1 MSHPRCQSERMNKNL
16 TSITYILDRSGS
28 MDHLTEPAISGF
40 NTFVK
45 EQMDTPGDA
54 NLTLVLFDDEYE
66 VPYKAIPIQHIEKLT
81 TRIYTTRGCTALLD
95 AIGKTITDL
104 EKQITDLTEETRP
117 GNVIISIFTDG
128 YENAST
134 DFSQKDIN
142 KLIRA
147 KTDKDGWTFLF
158 LAANQDAIAT
168 ASTMSISRENSS
180 AVVNDE
186 SGMSS
191 QWAANSRK
199 ISSIRRK
206 KMGYAD
212 KSGDFDKPLS
222 EIIDEEQRNS

>member
-1 MSHPRCQSERMNKNL
+1 MNKNL

-28 MDHLTEPAISGF
+28 MASLTKAAISGF

-54 NLTLVLFDDEYE
+54 TLTLVLFDDEYE

-104 EKQITDLTEETRP
+104 EKQIAEQPEEMRP

-128 YENAST
+128 YENASEKYT
-134 DFSQKDIN
+134 NKSIN
-142 KLIRA
+142 KLIKA
-147 KTDKDGWTFLF
+147 KTEKDGWTFLF

-168 ASTMSISRENSS
+168 ASAMNIGMHNSS
-180 AVVNDE
+180 SVVNDAF
-186 SGMSS
+186 GMSS

-199 ISSIRRK
+199 ISSIRMK

-212 KSGDFDKPLS
+212 ESGDFDKPMS
-222 EIIDEEQRNS
+222 EIIDEEMRDQAGDEKSSK